1 MAVEEGLVLVA
12 INKKFEGKSLSKT
25 FKENLAKKW
34 AVKIDNET
42 DIDAYVDDRE
52 DVVLEASTEADRRAT
67 EAVKKITPPK
77 VEKKEGETIIEEKVE
92 LPSDTPEW
100 AKALIK
106 QNETLTAKINGFE
119 TQQTQKTLTERFKS
133 HPELKGIPEFMF
145 KGRIPSTE
153 EEFDNA
159 VSELKTDYSGFAT
172 ENKLASLGTDV
183 PTNFG
188 GSKNIL
194 GEVKPASKEDVD
206 KLAKSLII

>member
-1 MAVEEGLVLVA
+1 MAVDKGLVLVA

-25 FKENLAKKW
+25 FKENLATKW

-67 EAVKKITPPK
+67 DAVKKITLPK
-77 VEKKEGETIIEEKVE
+77 VEKKEDKADEIVIDETEGMTAFENMMLQKFG
-92 LPSDTPEW
+92 
-100 AKALIK
+100 AL
-106 QNETLTAKINGFE
+106 ETKITGFE

-172 ENKLASLGTDV
+172 ENKLASLGNDV
-183 PTNFG
+183 PNNFG
-188 GSKNIL
+188 GLKNIL